1 MAINHEIEIGTRN
14 TVYMVHGVGKG
25 VCGIRFWRKSRYVL
39 QEKGVEVSG
48 KNFLETNSRLEE
60 RKETKS
66 ERFGIGFDV
75 SSS

>member
-1 MAINHEIEIGTRN
+1 MRLRLRSE
-14 TVYMVHGVGKG
+14 HGIWGWERGLWDKILAKKS
-25 VCGIRFWRKSRYVL
+25 VCSPGER
-39 QEKGVEVSG
+39 VEVSG
-48 KNFLETNSRLEE
+48 KNFLEIIPRLEE